1 MKNHIDGHDDDR
13 LVPLAGG
20 FNFRDLGGY
29 ETIDGLRV
37 RRQVLYRS
45 GKLSALTEADLAQ
58 LARKN
63 IQVVCD
69 LRTPQERANE
79 PSLTAFSKTYRSWDY
94 DVGHSLLRDAA
105 SAEGATPQHVQD
117 ALAATYETMPW
128 LYAQMYRSAFQHI
141 VEGDVPLVFHCA
153 GGKDRTGTLAA
164 LILTA
169 LGVPEQ
175 TVLADYM
182 LTNRTLDVA
191 ALAAT
196 PRVKGDEEGAAAADA
211 GFSFLRTLSP
221 EMRAPLLTCHPSLLQ
236 GALRAVE
243 VRHGSVLAYA
253 DAVLGIGADGIVA
266 LRQRLL
272 EPALKRTSKK

>member
-1 MKNHIDGHDDDR
+1 MTDRVDGHDDDR

-29 ETIDGLRV
+29 ETIDGRRV
-37 RRQVLYRS
+37 RRQMLYRS
-45 GKLSALTEADLAQ
+45 GKLSALTDADVAQ

-63 IQVVCD
+63 FQVVCD
-69 LRTPQERANE
+69 LRTPQERASE

-105 SAEGATPQHVQD
+105 SAEGATPQHVHD
-117 ALAATYETMPW
+117 ALAATYEAMPW
-128 LYAQMYRSAFQHI
+128 LYAEMYRSAFQHI

-164 LILTA
+164 LILLA

-175 TVLADYM
+175 TVIADYT
-182 LTNRTLDVA
+182 LTNRYLDVA

-196 PRVKGDEEGAAAADA
+196 PRVRTDAADA

-221 EMRAPLLTCHPSLLQ
+221 VMRAPLLTCHPSLLQ

-243 VRHGSVLAYA
+243 ARHGSVLAYV
-253 DAVLGIGADGIVA
+253 DAVLGIDADGIAA
-266 LRQRLL
+266 LRHRLL
-272 EPALKRTSKK
+272 EPVS